1 MVRGGDQ
8 LSIDNFMVWLQDS
21 LGVLLV
27 AAVFFYGG
35 LKFLHWGRTGVLDR
49 RDIRDNPSYMK
60 LATACGYFSIGFSVF
75 IVCLMFFLKW
85 PM

>member
-1 MVRGGDQ
+1 MVRGGDL

-49 RDIRDNPSYMK
+49 RDIRDNPRYMK

-85 PM
+85 PT